1 MPFLY
6 GSFQAAC
13 ECGFQIIYELC
24 AEHFPTFAE
33 YALVRCK
40 RGTILEVENH
50 PALSRNEAILA
61 SALPQASTI
70 LASLGQAAFVWNI
83 ATDAITWSGWL
94 DAVFPDIPP
103 ESLASGAEFSKLIE
117 PVGSVR
123 IDALGH
129 APPARGG
136 QCAPYRIEYGVRT
149 STSAP
154 VLWIEES
161 GCWFAGADG
170 KPARVQ
176 GIVRINNE
184 RHARDEQLLKLSR
197 HDPLTGELNRTHLI
211 GSLAEAIEETAR
223 FRSSCAFMLIGIDH
237 LARINDAFGFDVA
250 DAVISE
256 VATRIRARLRGG
268 DVLGR
273 FSGNKF
279 GLILKNC
286 TVDDMNV
293 AAERFLA
300 GIRDEVVPT
309 KSGPVSVTASI
320 GAVSVPRYAR
330 SADEAINRAHET
342 LDMAKRRRAG
352 SFSLWRPNV
361 ERDAQRRVNIRVTDE
376 IVTALNER
384 RIVMAFEPV
393 VEAQSRQAAFY
404 ECLVRMEQADGQ
416 VLMAPDIVPVA
427 ERLGLIRLVDHRVL
441 ELVVAELAASPNVQ
455 LSLNISPD
463 TTMDPDWWASIESLM
478 RAHPGVAERL
488 IIEIT
493 ETVAIQDVDDVRGF
507 VTRLK
512 NFGSRIAI
520 DDFGA
525 GYTSFR
531 NLRKLGVDIV
541 KIDGAFVQN
550 IARSAD
556 DRAFV
561 QTLIDLARRLQIK
574 TVAEWVQDDESA
586 DMLRDWGCDFIQG
599 RLIGLASSER
609 PWNTQGDTA
618 LPAAS

>member
-1 MPFLY
+1 MK
-6 GSFQAAC
+6 S
-13 ECGFQIIYELC
+13 
-24 AEHFPTFAE
+24 
-33 YALVRCK
+33 
-40 RGTILEVENH
+40 ENQCRN
-50 PALSRNEAILA
+50 PRITDVSRNEAILK
-61 SALPQASTI
+61 PVIPPASTI
-70 LASLGQAAFVWNI
+70 LASLGQAAFVWDI
-83 ATDAITWSGWL
+83 ATDEMAWSDHL
-94 DAVFPDIPP
+94 ASVFPDIPM
-103 ESLASGAEFSKLIE
+103 EALASGAAFSNLIE
-117 PVGSVR
+117 PVRSVR
-123 IDALGH
+123 TDALGH
-129 APPARGG
+129 SSLAHGAEG
-136 QCAPYRIEYGVRT
+136 APYRIEYGVRA

-176 GIVRINNE
+176 GIVRIDNE
-184 RHARDEQLLKLSR
+184 RHARDEQLVKLSR
-197 HDPLTGELNRTHLI
+197 HDPLTGELNRTHMI
-211 GSLAEAIEETAR
+211 ASLAEAIEEAMR

-250 DAVISE
+250 DVVISE
-256 VATRIRARLRGG
+256 VAARIRTRLRGG

-300 GIRDEVVPT
+300 GIRGEVVPT
-309 KSGPVSVTASI
+309 QSGPVSVTASI

-352 SFSLWRPNV
+352 SFSMWRPNV

-376 IVTALNER
+376 IVTALNDR

-393 VEAQSRQAAFY
+393 VEAGSRNASFY
-404 ECLVRMEQADGQ
+404 ECLVRMEQNDGQ
-416 VLMAPDIVPVA
+416 VLLAPDIVPVA
-427 ERLGLIRLVDHRVL
+427 EKLGLIHMVDHRVL
-441 ELVVAELAASPNVQ
+441 ELVVAELARSSNVR

-463 TTMDPDWWASIESLM
+463 TTMDPDWSASIESLM

-488 IIEIT
+488 IVEIT
-493 ETVAIQDVDDVRGF
+493 ETVAIQDIDDIRGF

-512 NFGSRIAI
+512 SFGSRIAI

-550 IARSAD
+550 IVRSAD

-561 QTLIDLARRLQIK
+561 QTLIDLARRLEIK
-574 TVAEWVQDDESA
+574 TVAEWVQDEESA
-586 DMLRDWGCDFIQG
+586 AMLRDWGCDFIQG
-599 RLIGLASSER
+599 RLIGLASSDR
-609 PWNTQGDTA
+609 PWDSPSETI

>member
-1 MPFLY
+1 LT
-6 GSFQAAC
+6 A
-13 ECGFQIIYELC
+13 
-24 AEHFPTFAE
+24 
-33 YALVRCK
+33 V
-40 RGTILEVENH
+40 
-50 PALSRNEAILA
+50 
-61 SALPQASTI
+61 LPQTSTI
-70 LASLGQAAFVWNI
+70 LACLGQAAFVWDL
-83 ATDAITWSGWL
+83 ASDAIAWSDHAG
-94 DAVFPDIPP
+94 AVFAYIPA
-103 ESLASGAEFSKLIE
+103 EALASGAEFAKLIE
-117 PVGSVR
+117 PKRTIRSA
-123 IDALGH
+123 AL
-129 APPARGG
+129 ALSPAAHGDDG
-136 QCAPYRIEYGVRT
+136 VPYRIEYGVRA

-154 VLWIEES
+154 LLWIEET
-161 GCWFAGADG
+161 GCWFAGSDG

-184 RHARDEQLLKLSR
+184 GHARDEQLLKLSR

-211 GSLAEAIEETAR
+211 AALAEAIEESQR
-223 FRSSCAFMLIGIDH
+223 YRSTCAFMLIGIDH

-250 DAVISE
+250 DAVISD
-256 VATRIRARLRGG
+256 VAKRIRARLRGC

-286 TVDDMNV
+286 TVEDMNI

-300 GIRDEVVPT
+300 AVRDHVVPT
-309 KSGPVSVTASI
+309 RSGPVAVTASV
-320 GAVSVPRYAR
+320 GAVSLPRYAR

-342 LDMAKRRRAG
+342 LDGAKRRRAG
-352 SFSLWRPNV
+352 SYQAWRPNV

-384 RIVMAFEPV
+384 RIVMAYEPV
-393 VEAQSRQAAFY
+393 VTAASRESAFY
-404 ECLVRMEQADGQ
+404 ECLVRMEQDDGR
-416 VLMAPDIVPVA
+416 VLLAPDIVPVA

-441 ELVVAELAASPNVQ
+441 ELVINELATSPDVE

-463 TTMDPDWWASIESLM
+463 TTMDPDWWATIESVM
-478 RAHPGVAERL
+478 RAHPGIGERL

-493 ETVAIQDVDDVRGF
+493 ETVAIQDVDDLRSF

-550 IARSAD
+550 IVHSAD

-561 QTLIDLARRLQIK
+561 QTLIDLARRLDLK
-574 TVAEWVQDDESA
+574 TVAEWVQDEEA
-586 DMLRDWGCDFIQG
+586 ATLLRDWGCDYIQG
-599 RLIGLASSER
+599 RLIGLAASER
-609 PWNTQGDTA
+609 PWTPDSA
-618 LPAAS
+618 KSLPKVG

>member
-1 MPFLY
+1 V
-6 GSFQAAC
+6 
-13 ECGFQIIYELC
+13 
-24 AEHFPTFAE
+24 T
-33 YALVRCK
+33 
-40 RGTILEVENH
+40 
-50 PALSRNEAILA
+50 

-70 LASLGQAAFVWNI
+70 LASLGQAAFAWDI
-83 ATDAITWSGWL
+83 ATDAIAWS
-94 DAVFPDIPP
+94 DNTASVFSDIPAA
-103 ESLASGAEFSKLIE
+103 SLASGAEFSKLIE
-117 PVGSVR
+117 PVRSIR
-123 IDALGH
+123 SDALGH
-129 APPARGG
+129 SPPARGSDG
-136 QCAPYRIEYGVRT
+136 ASYRIEYGVRM
-149 STSAP
+149 STSEP
-154 VLWIEES
+154 LLWIEET
-161 GCWFAGADG
+161 GRWFAGVDG
-170 KPARVQ
+170 RPARVQ
-176 GIVRINNE
+176 GIVRVNNE

-197 HDPLTGELNRTHLI
+197 RDPLTGELNRTHLVA
-211 GSLAEAIEETAR
+211 SLAETIEEAAR
-223 FRSSCAFMLIGIDH
+223 FRTSCAFMLIGIDH

-256 VATRIRARLRGG
+256 VANRIRIRLRAG
-268 DVLGR
+268 DALGR

-286 TVDDMNV
+286 TVDDMNI

-309 KSGPVSVTASI
+309 SSGPVSVTVSI

-330 SADEAINRAHET
+330 SASEAINRAHET

-384 RIVMAFEPV
+384 RIVMGFEPV
-393 VEAQSRQAAFY
+393 VEARSRSAAFY
-404 ECLVRMEQADGQ
+404 ECLIRMEQEDGQ
-416 VLMAPDIVPVA
+416 VLLAPDIVPVA

-488 IIEIT
+488 IVEIT
-493 ETVAIQDVDDVRGF
+493 ETVAIQDIDDLRGF
-507 VTRLK
+507 VMRLK
-512 NFGSRIAI
+512 NLGSQIAI

-541 KIDGAFVQN
+541 KIDGEFVRN
-550 IARSAD
+550 VARSAD

-561 QTLIDLARRLQIK
+561 QTLIDLARRLEIK
-574 TVAEWVQDDESA
+574 TVAEWVQDEEA
-586 DMLRDWGCDFIQG
+586 ALMLRDWGCDYIQG
-599 RLIGLASSER
+599 RLIGLASSQR
-609 PWNTQGDTA
+609 PWETRAGTA
-618 LPAAS
+618 LPVAS